1 MNSVSSPKNHPCE
14 QWLAPT
20 HEHQRVLLVE
30 DTEDLRV
37 MIGML
42 LRRKN
47 VEVLEARNG
56 QEAIEVARS
65 EKPDLILMDLS
76 MPVLD
81 GFQATK
87 IIKSEE
93 STRTIPVIALS
104 AHCYE
109 PTQHVRALQAGC
121 IECLGKPV
129 EWEKLW
135 MILKTLEKQAGQSTQ
150 SESPA

>member
-1 MNSVSSPKNHPCE
+1 M
-14 QWLAPT
+14 APA

-30 DTEDLRV
+30 DTDDLRI
-37 MIGML
+37 MISML

-56 QEAIEVARS
+56 QEAIDMARA
-65 EKPDLILMDLS
+65 ENPDLILMDLS
-76 MPVLD
+76 MPVVD
-81 GFQATK
+81 GFQATTALK
-87 IIKSEE
+87 NEE
-93 STRTIPVIALS
+93 STKSIPIIALS

-109 PTQHVRALQAGC
+109 PTQHVRALQVGC

-135 MILKTLEKQAGQSTQ
+135 MILKKLENR
-150 SESPA
+150 